1 MMKPYRITRNYTVN
15 GVTKTYTSD
24 FATLD
29 RVQKSL
35 FKLTKNFELDLDLPP
50 AWQKRL
56 KHTMRI
62 GIQNKV
68 CAIVAIIFGRSV
80 GYNLR
85 VSGRIIVN
93 SGESCKLFECL
104 IINEEME

>member
-1 MMKPYRITRNYTVN
+1 MKVIP
-15 GVTKTYTSD
+15 
-24 FATLD
+24 
-29 RVQKSL
+29 
-35 FKLTKNFELDLDLPP
+35 KNFELNLDLPP
-50 AWQKRL
+50 ALQNRL
-56 KHTMRI
+56 KYTMRI

-93 SGESCKLFECL
+93 PRESCKLYECMIL
-104 IINEEME
+104 NEGNE

>member
-1 MMKPYRITRNYTVN
+1 MGAGMKVIP
-15 GVTKTYTSD
+15 
-24 FATLD
+24 
-29 RVQKSL
+29 
-35 FKLTKNFELDLDLPP
+35 KNFELDLDLPP
-50 AWQKRL
+50 AWQNRL
-56 KHTMRI
+56 KHTMKI

-93 SGESCKLFECL
+93 PGENLKMFECM
-104 IINEEME
+104 IINEVRE

>member
-1 MMKPYRITRNYTVN
+1 MYVNYGELYDGGARMKVIP
-15 GVTKTYTSD
+15 KT
-24 FATLD
+24 
-29 RVQKSL
+29 
-35 FKLTKNFELDLDLPP
+35 FELDLDLPP

-93 SGESCKLFECL
+93 PGESCKLFECL
-104 IINEEME
+104 IINEDKE

>member
-1 MMKPYRITRNYTVN
+1 MKVIP
-15 GVTKTYTSD
+15 
-24 FATLD
+24 
-29 RVQKSL
+29 
-35 FKLTKNFELDLDLPP
+35 KNSELDLDLPP
-50 AWQKRL
+50 AWQKKI

-68 CAIVAIIFGRSV
+68 CAIVAIMFGRSV

-93 SGESCKLFECL
+93 PGDEVEYMMCSYEV
-104 IINEEME
+104 

>member
-1 MMKPYRITRNYTVN
+1 MKAIP
-15 GVTKTYTSD
+15 
-24 FATLD
+24 
-29 RVQKSL
+29 
-35 FKLTKNFELDLDLPP
+35 KNFELDLDLPP
-50 AWQKRL
+50 AWQNRL
-56 KHTMRI
+56 KHTMKI

-93 SGESCKLFECL
+93 PGESCKLFECL
-104 IINEEME
+104 IINEEVKE